1 MDYTPS
7 NKIVRIGVFYDGNCF
22 HHISSYY
29 AYHHKLKKRIC
40 INGLHG
46 LIKGLVSYYEAN
58 LDVSRCK
65 IAEAHYFKG
74 RYNAYEASR
83 HNILFKERVFEEVL
97 QRENITP
104 HYRPL
109 SEDRTEK
116 GIDVWLALEA
126 YERTMI
132 KKFDVVV
139 LIATDSDFVPLIFK
153 LDSLGVKT
161 LLIGCNFE
169 YYKHD
174 AIKKQTLTCPQL
186 LKIVDYPFLL
196 NELVDG
202 NYPSRNTDKKKFFN
216 DLMGELFI
224 TRQEE
229 ELKPLEPKL
238 FGKISNLQDTY
249 GFIECKQFST
259 NLFFH
264 KKGLKNIEFEK
275 LMVGDT
281 VEFILGENYDG
292 ICAISVEKLE
302 YI

>member
-1 MDYTPS
+1 MEYTPL

-22 HHISSYY
+22 HHVSNYY
-29 AYHHKLKKRIC
+29 AYHHELKKRIC
-40 INGLHG
+40 VNGLHR
-46 LIKGLVSYYEAN
+46 LIEGLVAYYETN
-58 LDVSRCK
+58 SEVSSCK

-83 HNILFKERVFEEVL
+83 HNILFKERVFEEIL
-97 QRENITP
+97 QRENVTP

-126 YERTMI
+126 YERSMT

-169 YYKHD
+169 YYKHG
-174 AIKKQTLTCPQL
+174 AIKKQTVTCPQL

-202 NYPSRNTDKKKFFN
+202 NYPSKDTDKKRFFN
-216 DLMGELFI
+216 GLMDKLFI
-224 TRQEE
+224 SRQEE
-229 ELKPLEPKL
+229 ELKPLEQKL
-238 FGKISNLQDTY
+238 YGKIVNLQEKF
-249 GFIECKQFST
+249 GFIDCKQFSN

-264 KKGLKNIEFEK
+264 KNDLKNIDIET
-275 LMVGDT
+275 LMIDDR
-281 VEFILGENYDG
+281 VEFSLGQNYDG
-292 ICAISVEKLE
+292 ICAREVEKIDYL
-302 YI
+302 

>member
-7 NKIVRIGVFYDGNCF
+7 NKIVRVGVFYDGNCF
-22 HHISSYY
+22 HHMSSYY
-29 AYHHKLKKRIC
+29 AYYHKLKKRIC

-46 LIKGLVSYYEAN
+46 LIKGLVSYYETN
-58 LDVSRCK
+58 SDVSRCK

-74 RYNAYEASR
+74 RYNAYDASR
-83 HNILFKERVFEEVL
+83 HNILFKERVFEEIL

-109 SEDRTEK
+109 SEDKREK

-139 LIATDSDFVPLIFK
+139 LIATDSDFVPLISK

-169 YYKHD
+169 YYKNGAND
-174 AIKKQTLTCPQL
+174 KQTLTCPQL

-196 NELVDG
+196 NELVEG
-202 NYPSRNTDKKKFFN
+202 NYPSRNTDKQQFFD
-216 DLMGELFI
+216 DLIGKLFI
-224 TRQEE
+224 TRQE
-229 ELKPLEPKL
+229 LEPKL

-249 GFIECKQFST
+249 GFIECKQFSI

-264 KKGLKNIEFEK
+264 KKELKNIEFEK
-275 LMVGDT
+275 LMTGDS

-292 ICAISVEKLE
+292 ICAVSVEKQE
-302 YI
+302 HS